1 MDKPGFL
8 DSAHGGTLFLDEVGE
23 IPPNLQVKLLRA
35 IEGGG
40 YTPVGGDKL
49 VKSDFRV
56 VAATHR
62 DLRER
67 VEQKKMRQDFYYRI
81 HLIPILLPP
90 LRQRKEDLPQLVQHF
105 LNILGLD
112 NTLHALPESVMRTLQ
127 RYDWPGNVRELQN
140 VIQRYVTLRE
150 IDLPP
155 APDAATQPEIAASL
169 LPFKDNLFVPLTE
182 ALDDAEKSYIV
193 QCLHAHQWKR
203 GRVAQILGIDRRTL
217 FRKMKSH
224 GLL

>member
-1 MDKPGFL
+1 L
-8 DSAHGGTLFLDEVGE
+8 S
-23 IPPNLQVKLLRA
+23 LQVKLLRA

-49 VKSDFRV
+49 VKADFRV

-67 VEQKKMRQDFYYRI
+67 VEQQKMRQDFYYRI
-81 HLIPILLPP
+81 HLIPISLPP
-90 LRQRKEDLPQLVQHF
+90 LRQRKEDMPQLVQHF
-105 LNILGLD
+105 LSSLGQGNILH
-112 NTLHALPESVMRTLQ
+112 NLPESVMRAF
-127 RYDWPGNVRELQN
+127 RHYDWPGNVRELQN

-150 IDLPP
+150 IDLPL
-155 APDAATQPEIAASL
+155 ATDVEAQPEIASSL

-182 ALDDAEKSYIV
+182 ALDDAEKTYIV